1 MAVLLPVLA
10 TGDVNP
16 EVFVDVVLLCG
27 SRAFEFMKGE
37 MFSKFHKI

>member
-1 MAVLLPVLA
+1 MAVGASVLPA
-10 TGDVNP
+10 GDVDP

-27 SRAFEFMKGE
+27 SRAFEFVKGE